1 MVRSLGSSVML
12 VALAAAAQA
21 QPAAPAP
28 TPAPA
33 SSGAGASAATLTPME
48 RAQRD
53 ADKVFY
59 WVKLHGNAPI
69 KPAVPIKEGTASGS
83 ARPAHAAAVFAAPA
97 PAPLPTAAVKRTVLE
112 LRTAAAPAPALAM
125 PTTPAAPAPTTA
137 PADRTAPEP
146 ADDKTAPATPAEPP
160 SPAEPTSSAEPVA
173 VAVPTAVRPE
183 PTQPSPADGP
193 TAVAKPAAENN
204 SSDAQRD
211 ATATRAPE
219 SAPETSISPDTPAP
233 AAPLQSERLRPIAQP
248 APEFPPSLVQSLRR
262 GSVRVQFNVMPD
274 GTVAALDVVGSSNPR
289 LNPAALAAV
298 AQWRFQ
304 PVTRAQLAQV
314 DLAFSID

>member
-12 VALAAAAQA
+12 VALAAAVQA

-28 TPAPA
+28 TPASA
-33 SSGAGASAATLTPME
+33 TSGAGASTATLTPME

-59 WVKLHGNAPI
+59 WVKLHGNAPVRPTV
-69 KPAVPIKEGTASGS
+69 KDGATSGNP
-83 ARPAHAAAVFAAPA
+83 RPANAAAAPPVSAPA
-97 PAPLPTAAVKRTVLE
+97 PVATAAVKRPTLE
-112 LRTAAAPAPALAM
+112 VRTAAAPAPAPAM
-125 PTTPAAPAPTTA
+125 PAAPAARAT
-137 PADRTAPEP
+137 PEP
-146 ADDKTAPATPAEPP
+146 ADDETAPETPPATPAEPP
-160 SPAEPTSSAEPVA
+160 SPAAPASPAEPAAVA
-173 VAVPTAVRPE
+173 VATAVRLE
-183 PTQPSPADGP
+183 PKEPSPADGP
-193 TAVAKPAAENN
+193 IAVATPAAENN
-204 SSDAQRD
+204 NGDAQRD
-211 ATATRAPE
+211 TTAARAPE
-219 SAPETSISPDTPAP
+219 TAPEAAPRPDTSAP

-274 GTVAALDVVGSSNPR
+274 GTVAALDVVSSSNTR

-304 PVTRAQLAQV
+304 PVAHAQPAQV
-314 DLAFSID
+314 DLAFNVD